1 MRDTNILTM
10 NGVDVNKGL
19 ELLGDMT
26 MYDSILNDFLDGYDE
41 RMKKIETYRLNND
54 MPNYAIEV
62 HSLKSDS
69 KYLGFMTLADLA
81 YKHEM
86 ASKAGDITSVNNHYQ
101 ELITE
106 AGRIIAVA
114 KKYMGKD
121 EEVPTTPG
129 EAINNRVVED
139 APPVVQMISKEEV
152 ELSTKAI
159 LVADDSSIIRNFVN
173 DIFSDKYEVLM
184 ASNGQE
190 VVNIVAA
197 NPNRIAALLL
207 DLNMPGVDGFQV
219 LEYFNQNN
227 LFTKIPVSIISGA
240 NDKESIDK
248 AFKYPI
254 VDMLNKPFN
263 MENVK
268 LVVEKTISLSGNN

>member
-26 MYDSILNDFLDGYDE
+26 MYDSILNDFIDGYDE

-86 ASKAGDITSVNNHYQ
+86 ASKAGDLTSVNNYYQ

-129 EAINNRVVED
+129 EDINNRVVED

-240 NDKESIDK
+240 NDKESIDR

-268 LVVEKTISLSGNN
+268 LVVEKTISLSGDN

>member
-26 MYDSILNDFLDGYDE
+26 MYDSILNDFIDGYDE

-129 EAINNRVVED
+129 EAINNRIVED

-159 LVADDSSIIRNFVN
+159 LVADDSKIIRNFVN

-240 NDKESIDK
+240 NDKESIDR

-268 LVVEKTISLSGNN
+268 LVVEKTISLSGDN

>member
-1 MRDTNILTM
+1 
-10 NGVDVNKGL
+10 
-19 ELLGDMT
+19 

-240 NDKESIDK
+240 NDKESIDR

>member
-26 MYDSILNDFLDGYDE
+26 MYDSILNDFIDGYDE

-129 EAINNRVVED
+129 ETINNRVVED

-240 NDKESIDK
+240 NDKESIDR

>member
-26 MYDSILNDFLDGYDE
+26 MYDSILNDFIDGYDE

-86 ASKAGDITSVNNHYQ
+86 ASKAGDLTSVNNHYQ

-129 EAINNRVVED
+129 EAINNRIVED

-159 LVADDSSIIRNFVN
+159 LVADDSKIIRNFVN

-184 ASNGQE
+184 ASYGQE

-240 NDKESIDK
+240 NDKESIDR

-268 LVVEKTISLSGNN
+268 LVVEKTISLSGDN

>member
-26 MYDSILNDFLDGYDE
+26 MYDSILNDFIDGYDE

-86 ASKAGDITSVNNHYQ
+86 ASKAGDLTSVNNHYQ

-129 EAINNRVVED
+129 EAINNRIVED

-159 LVADDSSIIRNFVN
+159 LVADDSKIIRNFVN

-240 NDKESIDK
+240 NDKESIDR

-268 LVVEKTISLSGNN
+268 LVVEKTISLSGDN

>member
-26 MYDSILNDFLDGYDE
+26 MYDSILNDFIDGYDE

-86 ASKAGDITSVNNHYQ
+86 ASKAGDLTSVNNHYQ

-139 APPVVQMISKEEV
+139 TPPVVQMISKEEV

-159 LVADDSSIIRNFVN
+159 LVADDSKIIRNFVN

-240 NDKESIDK
+240 NDKESIDR

-268 LVVEKTISLSGNN
+268 LVVEKTISLSGDN

>member
-129 EAINNRVVED
+129 ETINNRVVED

-240 NDKESIDK
+240 NDKESIDR

-268 LVVEKTISLSGNN
+268 LVVEKTISLSGDN

>member
-26 MYDSILNDFLDGYDE
+26 MYDSILNDFIDGYDE

-106 AGRIIAVA
+106 AGRIIDVA

-129 EAINNRVVED
+129 ETINNRVVED

-240 NDKESIDK
+240 NDKESIDR

-268 LVVEKTISLSGNN
+268 LVVEKTISLSGDN

>member
-26 MYDSILNDFLDGYDE
+26 MYDSILNDFIDGYDE

-86 ASKAGDITSVNNHYQ
+86 ASKAGDLTSVNNHYQ

-129 EAINNRVVED
+129 EAINNRIVED

-159 LVADDSSIIRNFVN
+159 LVADDSKIIRNFVN

-240 NDKESIDK
+240 NDKESIDR
-248 AFKYPI
+248 AFKYLI

-268 LVVEKTISLSGNN
+268 LVVEKTISLSGDN

>member
-240 NDKESIDK
+240 NDKESIDR

-268 LVVEKTISLSGNN
+268 LVVEKTISLSGDN

>member
-54 MPNYAIEV
+54 MTNYAIEV

-129 EAINNRVVED
+129 ETINNRVVED

-240 NDKESIDK
+240 NDKESIDR

>member
-106 AGRIIAVA
+106 ADRIIAVA

-129 EAINNRVVED
+129 ETINNRVVED

-240 NDKESIDK
+240 NDKESIDR

>member
-26 MYDSILNDFLDGYDE
+26 MYDSILNDFIDGYDE

-240 NDKESIDK
+240 NDKESIDR

-268 LVVEKTISLSGNN
+268 LVVEKTISLSGDN

>member
-159 LVADDSSIIRNFVN
+159 LVADDSKIIRNFVN

-240 NDKESIDK
+240 NDKESIDR

>member
-129 EAINNRVVED
+129 ETINNRVVED

-227 LFTKIPVSIISGA
+227 LFTKIPISIISGA
-240 NDKESIDK
+240 NDKESIDR

>member
-159 LVADDSSIIRNFVN
+159 LVADDSKIIRNFVN

-240 NDKESIDK
+240 NDKESIDR

-268 LVVEKTISLSGNN
+268 LVVEKTISLSGDN

>member
-121 EEVPTTPG
+121 EAVPTTPG

-159 LVADDSSIIRNFVN
+159 LVADDSKIIRNFVN

-240 NDKESIDK
+240 NDKESIDR

>member
-26 MYDSILNDFLDGYDE
+26 MYDSILNDFIDGYDE

-86 ASKAGDITSVNNHYQ
+86 ASKAGDLTSVNNHYQ

-129 EAINNRVVED
+129 EAINNRIVED

-159 LVADDSSIIRNFVN
+159 LVADDSKIIRNFVN

-227 LFTKIPVSIISGA
+227 LFTKIPVSIISGS
-240 NDKESIDK
+240 NDKESIDR

-268 LVVEKTISLSGNN
+268 LVVEKTISLSGDN

>member
-26 MYDSILNDFLDGYDE
+26 MYDSILNDFIDGYDE

-121 EEVPTTPG
+121 EEVPTTTG

-159 LVADDSSIIRNFVN
+159 LVADDSKIIRNFVN

-240 NDKESIDK
+240 NDKESIDR

-268 LVVEKTISLSGNN
+268 LVVEKTISLSGDN

>member
-26 MYDSILNDFLDGYDE
+26 MYDSILNDFIDGYDE

-106 AGRIIAVA
+106 AGRIIDVA

-129 EAINNRVVED
+129 ETINNRVVED

-190 VVNIVAA
+190 VVNIVAS

-240 NDKESIDK
+240 NDKESIDR

>member
-26 MYDSILNDFLDGYDE
+26 MYDSILNDFIDGYDE

-219 LEYFNQNN
+219 LEYF
-227 LFTKIPVSIISGA
+227 KS
-240 NDKESIDK
+240 K
-248 AFKYPI
+248 
-254 VDMLNKPFN
+254 
-263 MENVK
+263 
-268 LVVEKTISLSGNN
+268 

>member
-26 MYDSILNDFLDGYDE
+26 MYDSILNDFIDGYDE

-159 LVADDSSIIRNFVN
+159 LVADDSKIIRNFVN

-240 NDKESIDK
+240 NDKESIDR

-268 LVVEKTISLSGNN
+268 LVVEKTISLSGDN

>member
-19 ELLGDMT
+19 ELLGYMT
-26 MYDSILNDFLDGYDE
+26 MYDSILNDFIDGYDE

-86 ASKAGDITSVNNHYQ
+86 ASKAGDLTSVNNHYQ

-121 EEVPTTPG
+121 EEVPTPPG
-129 EAINNRVVED
+129 EAINNRIVED

-159 LVADDSSIIRNFVN
+159 LVADDSKIIRNFVN

-240 NDKESIDK
+240 NDKESIDR

-268 LVVEKTISLSGNN
+268 LVVEKTISLSGDN

>member
-26 MYDSILNDFLDGYDE
+26 MYDSILNDFIDGYDE

-190 VVNIVAA
+190 VVNIVAS

-240 NDKESIDK
+240 NDKESIDR

>member
-26 MYDSILNDFLDGYDE
+26 MYDSILNDFIDGYDE

-190 VVNIVAA
+190 VVNIVTA

-240 NDKESIDK
+240 NDKESIDR

-268 LVVEKTISLSGNN
+268 LVVEKTISLSGDN

>member
-26 MYDSILNDFLDGYDE
+26 MYDSILNDFIDGYDE

-106 AGRIIAVA
+106 AGRIIDVA

-159 LVADDSSIIRNFVN
+159 LVADDSKIIRNFVN

-240 NDKESIDK
+240 NDKESIDR

-268 LVVEKTISLSGNN
+268 LVVEKTISLSGDN

>member
-26 MYDSILNDFLDGYDE
+26 MYDSILNDFIDGYDE

-86 ASKAGDITSVNNHYQ
+86 ASKAGDLTSVNNHYQ

-129 EAINNRVVED
+129 EAINSMVVED

-159 LVADDSSIIRNFVN
+159 LVADDSKIIRNFVN

-240 NDKESIDK
+240 NDKESIDR

-268 LVVEKTISLSGNN
+268 LVVEKTISLSGDN

>member
-129 EAINNRVVED
+129 ETINNRVVED

-159 LVADDSSIIRNFVN
+159 LVADDSKIIRNFVN

-240 NDKESIDK
+240 NDKESIDR

-268 LVVEKTISLSGNN
+268 LVVEKTISLSGDN

>member
-26 MYDSILNDFLDGYDE
+26 MYDSILNDFIDGYDE

-86 ASKAGDITSVNNHYQ
+86 ASKAGDLTSVNNHYQ

-129 EAINNRVVED
+129 EDINNRVVED

-240 NDKESIDK
+240 NDKESIDR

-268 LVVEKTISLSGNN
+268 LVVEKTISLSGDN

>member
-26 MYDSILNDFLDGYDE
+26 MYDSILNDFIDGYDE

-219 LEYFNQNN
+219 LEYFNKNN

-240 NDKESIDK
+240 NDKESIDR

>member
-26 MYDSILNDFLDGYDE
+26 MYDSILNDFIDGYDE

-129 EAINNRVVED
+129 EAINNSVVED

-240 NDKESIDK
+240 NDKESIDR

>member
-240 NDKESIDK
+240 NDKESIDR

>member
-26 MYDSILNDFLDGYDE
+26 MYDSILNDFIDGYDE

-159 LVADDSSIIRNFVN
+159 LVADDSKIIRNFVN

-240 NDKESIDK
+240 NDKESIDR